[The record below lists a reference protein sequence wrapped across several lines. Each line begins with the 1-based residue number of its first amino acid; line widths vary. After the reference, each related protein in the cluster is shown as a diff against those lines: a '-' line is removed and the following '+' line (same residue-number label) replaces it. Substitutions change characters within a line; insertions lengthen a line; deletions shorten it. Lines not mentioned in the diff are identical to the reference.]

1 MFVSGLE
8 ILDLK
13 VSAVFSALQFKT
25 SLFTVGVNNIGES
38 PSYHIR
44 QVPPCIDG
52 SITFLIS

>member
-8 ILDLK
+8 ILDLE
-13 VSAVFSALQFKT
+13 VLMVFSALQFKT

-44 QVPPCIDG
+44 QVLPCIDG
-52 SITFLIS
+52 FTTYT